1 MAHAAAPGAAHGGRR
16 DTGAY
21 TAGWLIHDAGFDPVM
36 VGPLSTARLFQ
47 PGGPA
52 FEAQMNATDLRHLL
66 GVTANNPVDRA
77 LATQFAGGM

>member
-1 MAHAAAPGAAHGGRR
+1 
-16 DTGAY
+16 
-21 TAGWLIHDAGFDPVM
+21 M